1 MSKPIIGVT
10 PLWDEERQSVWMLPE
25 YLDAIRTAG
34 GIPVIL
40 PLIADDNDIHQLIV
54 TVDGILHTGGPDVSP
69 ERYGE
74 TDRTGLVKTCPKRDT
89 LEVMVLKEALHED
102 KPVLGICRG
111 IQLLNA
117 VLGGTL
123 WQDLPSEHPS
133 EIVHRQSAP
142 YENPTHRIAMSGPL
156 KDLTGKNEIEVN
168 SRHHQ
173 AVKDVSPLLTPMAFS
188 PDELVEAVYM
198 RDKRFVWA
206 VQWHP
211 EYLYKKDHDA
221 SAIFEAFISSCSAS
235 KTQF

>member
-25 YLDAIRTAG
+25 YLDAIRAAG

-40 PLIADDNDIHQLIV
+40 PLTADDSDIHQLIA
-54 TVDGILHTGGPDVSP
+54 TVDGVLLTGGPDVSP
-69 ERYGE
+69 ELYGE
-74 TDRTGLVKTCPKRDT
+74 TDRTGLVKTCPKRDA
-89 LEVMVLKEALHED
+89 LEVMVLKEALHKD

-111 IQLLNA
+111 IQLLNSA
-117 VLGGTL
+117 LGGSL

-133 EIVHRQSAP
+133 EITHRQAAP
-142 YENPTHRIAMSGPL
+142 YENPTHCVVLSGPL
-156 KDLTGKNEIEVN
+156 KDLTGKSEIKVN

-173 AVKDVSPLLTPMAFS
+173 AVKAVSPLLTPMAFS
-188 PDELVEAVYM
+188 PDNLVEAVYM

-211 EYLYKKDHDA
+211 EYLYKKDPDA
-221 SAIFEAFISSCSAS
+221 SAIFEALINSCRA
-235 KTQF
+235 